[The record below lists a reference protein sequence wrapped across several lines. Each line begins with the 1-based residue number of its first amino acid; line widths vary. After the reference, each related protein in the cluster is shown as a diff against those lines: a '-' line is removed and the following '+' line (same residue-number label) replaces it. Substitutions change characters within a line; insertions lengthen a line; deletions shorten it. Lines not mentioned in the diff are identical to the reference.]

1 MSKPKF
7 RRPEPEEQHV
17 LEHLTV
23 RPIEPKERERY
34 QALMVEQH
42 YLHDH
47 RLVGEQLCYVVT
59 YRGQW
64 LALAS
69 WCAAARYLK
78 ARDQFI
84 GWTPEQCRQ
93 RRALIANNA
102 RFLILAE
109 VHYPNLASRVMK
121 LMLGRLSTDW
131 QARYGHPI
139 VVAETFVD
147 PEQFRGTTY
156 KCSGWIELGRT
167 RGWGRCG
174 PDFYVAHER
183 PKQLW
188 IKELVKRATVRLRAE
203 RLPEDW
209 AGVEESVRPRCTF
222 PSAALKALTD
232 YLAQVPEYRSAH
244 ALAYPLSGMLA
255 LIAVAVFCG
264 VARGKKDLAAFA
276 STLTRA
282 QARALR
288 FRTGPTGDVRR
299 PRVTTFFRIL
309 NQVDE
314 AAMQTALLAWQDQ
327 LLGPVQDRIFAVDGK
342 ELRHSQ
348 GGEIV
353 SLIGTESGRWLGSA
367 RTPDKTNEI
376 PVARTLLDQVAQ
388 RVDLAGK
395 LVVLDALHTNQ
406 QTARQ
411 VVQDLGADY
420 LLSVKANQPQLHQ
433 TVSRLLQPSA
443 FSPSGPD
450 AHRAA
455 SGAQP
460 GSVGMA
466 PAADPGHHA
475 GTSRFRCRR
484 PDWPTGHRRSGPGQ
498 TATQE
503 LVRDY
508 QHRGATLSARRAA
521 GLPPRLL
528 GD

>member
-23 RPIEPKERERY
+23 RLVQPQERERY
-34 QALMVEQH
+34 QASMIEHH

-47 RLVGEQLCYVVT
+47 RLVGEQLCYVAT

-64 LALAS
+64 LALGS

-78 ARDQFI
+78 GRDQFI
-84 GWTPEQCRQ
+84 GWTPEQCRR

-102 RFLILAE
+102 RFLILPE

-121 LMLGRLSTDW
+121 LLLGRLSADW
-131 QARYGHPI
+131 QQRYGHPI

-174 PDFYVAHER
+174 QDFYVAHAR

-203 RLPEDW
+203 RLPEEW
-209 AGVEESVRPRCTF
+209 AVVEVALRPRCTVK
-222 PSAALKALTD
+222 AGALKALTD
-232 YLAQVPEYRSAH
+232 HLAQVPEYRSAH
-244 ALAYPLSGMLA
+244 ALAYPLCGMLA

-276 STLTRA
+276 STLTAA
-282 QARALR
+282 QLRALR
-288 FRTGPTGDVRR
+288 FRAHPDGDLRR

-309 NQVDE
+309 NEVDE
-314 AAMQTALLAWQDQ
+314 AAVETALLAWQEQ
-327 LLGPVQDRIFAVDGK
+327 ILGPVQDRIFAVDGK

-348 GGEIV
+348 GGELV

-376 PVARTLLDQVAQ
+376 PVARTVLEKVAQ

-406 QTARQ
+406 ETARQ

-420 LLSVKANQPQLHQ
+420 LLTVKANQAQLHE

-443 FSPSGPD
+443 FFPSGPD
-450 AHRAA
+450 ADRAA
-455 SGAQP
+455 AGAQP
-460 GSVGMA
+460 GAVGMA
-466 PAADPGHHA
+466 PITDAGHH
-475 GTSRFRCRR
+475 
-484 PDWPTGHRRSGPGQ
+484 P
-498 TATQE
+498 
-503 LVRDY
+503 
-508 QHRGATLSARRAA
+508 
-521 GLPPRLL
+521 
-528 GD
+528 

>member
-23 RPIEPKERERY
+23 RLVHSQERERY
-34 QALMVEQH
+34 QALMVAHH

-47 RLVGEQLCYVVT
+47 RLVGEQLCYVAT

-64 LALAS
+64 LALGS

-78 ARDQFI
+78 GRDQFI
-84 GWTPEQCRQ
+84 GWTPEQCRR

-102 RFLILAE
+102 RFLILPE

-121 LMLGRLSTDW
+121 LMLGRLSPDW
-131 QARYGHPI
+131 QQRYGHPI

-156 KCSGWIELGRT
+156 RCSGWIELGRT
-167 RGWGRCG
+167 GGWGRCSQ
-174 PDFYVAHER
+174 DFYVAHER

-188 IKELVKRATVRLRAE
+188 IKELVKRATGRLRAE

-209 AGVEESVRPRCTF
+209 AVVETPVRPRCTVRA
-222 PSAALKALTD
+222 AALKALTD
-232 YLAQVPEYRSAH
+232 HLAQVPEYRSAH
-244 ALAYPLSGMLA
+244 ALAYPLCGMLA

-276 STLTRA
+276 STLTAA
-282 QARALR
+282 QLRALR
-288 FRTGPTGDVRR
+288 FRTRPPGDLRR

-309 NQVDE
+309 NEVDE
-314 AAMQTALLAWQDQ
+314 GAVEAALLAWQEQ
-327 LLGPVQDRIFAVDGK
+327 ILGPVQDRIFAVDGK

-348 GGEIV
+348 GGELV
-353 SLIGTESGRWLGSA
+353 SLIGTQSGRWLGSA

-376 PVARTLLDQVAQ
+376 PVARTVLEQVAQ

-406 QTARQ
+406 ETARQ

-420 LLSVKANQPQLHQ
+420 LLTVKTNQAQLHQ

-450 AHRAA
+450 ADRPAP
-455 SGAQP
+455 GAQP
-460 GSVGMA
+460 RSLGMA
-466 PAADPGHHA
+466 PLTDAGHH
-475 GTSRFRCRR
+475 
-484 PDWPTGHRRSGPGQ
+484 P
-498 TATQE
+498 
-503 LVRDY
+503 
-508 QHRGATLSARRAA
+508 
-521 GLPPRLL
+521 
-528 GD
+528 

>member
-7 RRPEPEEQHV
+7 VRPEPEEQQV

-23 RPIEPKERERY
+23 RAVQPKERERY
-34 QALMVEQH
+34 QALMVEHH

-84 GWTPEQCRQ
+84 GWTAEQCRR

-102 RFLILAE
+102 RFLILPE
-109 VHYPNLASRVMK
+109 GHYPNLASRVMK
-121 LMLGRLSTDW
+121 VMLGRLSADW
-131 QARYGHPI
+131 QQRYGHPI

-174 PDFYVAHER
+174 QDFYVAHDR

-188 IKELVKRATVRLRAE
+188 IKELVKRATVRLRAQ
-203 RLPEDW
+203 RLPEEW
-209 AGVEESVRPRCTF
+209 AGVEVAVRPRCTVK
-222 PSAALKALTD
+222 SAALKALTD
-232 YLAQVPEYRSAH
+232 HLAQVPEYRSAH

-276 STLTRA
+276 RTLTPH
-282 QARALR
+282 QLRALR
-288 FRTGPTGDVRR
+288 FRTRPNGD
-299 PRVTTFFRIL
+299 PRWPGVTSFFRIL

-314 AAMQTALLAWQDQ
+314 AAVETALLAWQEQ
-327 LLGPVQDRIFAVDGK
+327 ILGPGQDRIFAVDGK

-348 GGEIV
+348 GGELV
-353 SLIGTESGRWLGSA
+353 SLIGTQSGRWLGSA

-376 PVARTLLDQVAQ
+376 PVARTVLEKVAQ
-388 RVDLAGK
+388 RVDLTGQ

-406 QTARQ
+406 ETARQ

-420 LLSVKANQPQLHQ
+420 LLTVKANQAQLHE
-433 TVSRLLQPSA
+433 TVGRLLQPSA
-443 FSPSGPD
+443 LSPSGPD
-450 AHRAA
+450 ADRAA
-455 SGAQP
+455 AGAQP
-460 GSVGMA
+460 GSAGMA
-466 PAADPGHHA
+466 P
-475 GTSRFRCRR
+475 TSH
-484 PDWPTGHRRSGPGQ
+484 TGHQP
-498 TATQE
+498 
-503 LVRDY
+503 
-508 QHRGATLSARRAA
+508 
-521 GLPPRLL
+521 
-528 GD
+528 

>member
-17 LEHLTV
+17 LEHLKV
-23 RPIEPKERERY
+23 RPVQTQERERY
-34 QALMVEQH
+34 QGLMVEHH

-59 YRGQW
+59 YRGAW

-84 GWTPEQCRQ
+84 GWTPEQCRR

-102 RFLILAE
+102 RFLILPE

-121 LMLGRLSTDW
+121 LTLGRLSADW
-131 QARYGHPI
+131 QQRYGHPI

-156 KCSGWIELGRT
+156 RCSGWIELGRT

-174 PDFYVAHER
+174 QDFHVAHER

-188 IKELVKRATVRLRAE
+188 IKELVKRATVQLRAE

-209 AGVEESVRPRCTF
+209 AGVEAAVRPRCTVK
-222 PSAALKALTD
+222 SAALKALTD
-232 YLAQVPEYRSAH
+232 HLAQVPEYRSAH
-244 ALAYPLSGMLA
+244 ALAYPLCGMLA
-255 LIAVAVFCG
+255 LIAVAVCCG

-276 STLTRA
+276 RTLTPH
-282 QARALR
+282 QLRALR
-288 FRTGPTGDVRR
+288 FRTRPNGDPRR

-314 AAMQTALLAWQDQ
+314 AAVETALLAWQEQ
-327 LLGPVQDRIFAVDGK
+327 ILGPVQDRIFAVDGK

-348 GGEIV
+348 GGELV
-353 SLIGTESGRWLGSA
+353 SLIGTQSGRWLGSA

-376 PVARTLLDQVAQ
+376 PVARTVLEKVAQ
-388 RVDLAGK
+388 QVDLAGK

-420 LLSVKANQPQLHQ
+420 LLSVKANQAQLHQ

-450 AHRAA
+450 ADRAA
-455 SGAQP
+455 PGAQP
-460 GSVGMA
+460 GAVGMA
-466 PAADPGHHA
+466 PTAHARHH
-475 GTSRFRCRR
+475 
-484 PDWPTGHRRSGPGQ
+484 P
-498 TATQE
+498 
-503 LVRDY
+503 
-508 QHRGATLSARRAA
+508 
-521 GLPPRLL
+521 
-528 GD
+528 